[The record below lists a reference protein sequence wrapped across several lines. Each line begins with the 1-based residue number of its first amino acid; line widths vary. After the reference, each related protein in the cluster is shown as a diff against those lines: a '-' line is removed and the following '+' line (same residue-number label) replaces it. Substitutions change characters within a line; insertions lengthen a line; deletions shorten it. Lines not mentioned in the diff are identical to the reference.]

1 MPFDTLSLEPATTTD
16 RVTEE
21 LRRAMFAG
29 ELDPGTPLREVALA
43 ESLQVSRST
52 VREALAGL
60 VAEGLVDRVPHKGTV
75 VRALDAD
82 ASSDVCRARLALESA
97 GVRAWPEAAEDARS
111 AVRAALEAFAALVRG
126 PEDPTAP
133 RSAPGIPELT
143 ARHLAIHRALVA
155 LTGSPRLLA
164 AADSLYAEIRL
175 ALANVDRIRRNAEEQ
190 VCSHTALV
198 ELLESGDTE
207 ATLAELDEHLAGART
222 SMLATVANASLPDP
236 GPEGH

>member
-21 LRRAMFAG
+21 LRRAMFEG

-60 VAEGLVDRVPHKGTV
+60 VAEGLADRVPHKGTV

-82 ASSDVCRARLALESA
+82 AISDVCRARLALESA
-97 GVRAWPEAAEDARS
+97 GVRAWPDADEEARA
-111 AVRAALEAFAALVRG
+111 AVRGALQAFAALVHG
-126 PEDPTAP
+126 PGDATAP
-133 RSAPGIPELT
+133 RSIPELT

-190 VCSHTALV
+190 VCSHTTLV
-198 ELLESGDTE
+198 DLLEAGDTE
-207 ATLAELDEHLAGART
+207 ATLRELDEHLAGARA
-222 SMLATVANASLPDP
+222 SMLATVAHASLPGRDTAS
-236 GPEGH
+236 H